1 MMVPKQ
7 IMKLVYFALYQ
18 SNFQYY
24 GLLVWPLDSILNA
37 LIVN

>member
-1 MMVPKQ
+1 MFHNLQISQNQNMMVPKQ

-24 GLLVWPLDSILNA
+24 GLLV
-37 LIVN
+37 